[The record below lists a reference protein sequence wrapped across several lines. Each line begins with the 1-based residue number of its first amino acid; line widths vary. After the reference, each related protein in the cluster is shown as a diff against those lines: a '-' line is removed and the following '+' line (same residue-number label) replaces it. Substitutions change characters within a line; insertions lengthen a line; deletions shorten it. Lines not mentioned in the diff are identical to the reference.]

1 MSTKGICTRWPQ
13 AKTTSA
19 MQPVKAD
26 VASMIEAFN
35 HCKKGSIWKASVQMF
50 ERDLFQN
57 CLSLVNEVNS
67 GTYTPGKYFEFDL
80 YERGKKRH
88 IKAPSIRDRVV
99 CHDLCHRVLLP
110 RILPTLIYD
119 NSASIK
125 GKGISFARKRILAHL
140 HRYYARQGTN
150 TGYIL
155 QTDFSSFFDSIPHDL
170 LFEALKRFVP
180 EPNIQAFIH
189 AVIASYGKS
198 GVGVGIG
205 SELSQVAGLLY
216 PSPVDTY
223 CKTIC
228 RCKYYGRYMDDI
240 YIIHPDKAF
249 LQDVFKGM
257 QETAEALRLTFNPR
271 KCRIARID
279 KGFAYLKGNYRM
291 TETGKVLCSP
301 HRKTLT
307 RERHRLK
314 RMPKKA
320 LPEAYRAWR
329 GNILRQFPTMP
340 FQTLQN
346 FDRLYGGIQHDIPAL

>member
-1 MSTKGICTRWPQ
+1 
-13 AKTTSA
+13 
-19 MQPVKAD
+19 
-26 VASMIEAFN
+26 
-35 HCKKGSIWKASVQMF
+35 
-50 ERDLFQN
+50 
-57 CLSLVNEVNS
+57 
-67 GTYTPGKYFEFDL
+67 
-80 YERGKKRH
+80 
-88 IKAPSIRDRVV
+88 
-99 CHDLCHRVLLP
+99 
-110 RILPTLIYD
+110 
-119 NSASIK
+119 
-125 GKGISFARKRILAHL
+125 
-140 HRYYARQGTN
+140 
-150 TGYIL
+150 
-155 QTDFSSFFDSIPHDL
+155 
-170 LFEALKRFVP
+170 
-180 EPNIQAFIH
+180 
-189 AVIASYGKS
+189 
-198 GVGVGIG
+198 
-205 SELSQVAGLLY
+205 VAGLLY

-249 LQDVFKGM
+249 LQAVFKGM
-257 QETAEALRLTFNPR
+257 QETAAALRLTFNPR

-279 KGFAYLKGNYRM
+279 KGFTYLKGNYRL

-314 RMPKKA
+314 RMPKEA